1 MAPPVQVQPLTAALA
16 AQVQAALQQALFAAL
31 HRAQPQGF
39 AQVTPA
45 VLMFRQPQGQAD
57 AALAAF
63 VGAWLHRGQLQ
74 RLQAIKIPPSGVG
87 KGRGRQELPP
97 ITAYAGA
104 AKVAIMEEREKS
116 GPGEVQDM
124 EMREKL
130 EALKGWLEKRGYE
143 TALYETAAQAKAHL
157 LEKIGTDAVVGI
169 GGSMTMHQMGIED
182 ALKARGQTVHW
193 HWRSHYDD
201 SIRRAANA
209 ADVYLCS
216 ANAVTEDGRI
226 VNIDGYGNRLAATLF
241 GPKKVYMVIGSNKIA
256 EGLEAAMQR
265 AKNIACPLNAR
276 RLGLKTPC
284 AALGRC
290 VDCGNAAH
298 FCSATLILDTRP
310 NAHPMEIILVEEEL
324 GY

>member
-1 MAPPVQVQPLTAALA
+1 M
-16 AQVQAALQQALFAAL
+16 
-31 HRAQPQGF
+31 
-39 AQVTPA
+39 TPA
-45 VLMFRQPQGQAD
+45 VLTFTQPQGQEVW
-57 AALAAF
+57 AF
-63 VGAWLHRGQLQ
+63 VPLALLVEGWQWLQDIEFPPEKICRSWCGGGICRRYILCRRGKSCYNGNMKKKHIG
-74 RLQAIKIPPSGVG
+74 RLIC
-87 KGRGRQELPP
+87 
-97 ITAYAGA
+97 
-104 AKVAIMEEREKS
+104 
-116 GPGEVQDM
+116 M

-130 EALKGWLEKRGYE
+130 EALKVRLEKRGYE

-157 LEKIGTDAVVGI
+157 LEKIETDAVVGI
-169 GGSMTMHQMGIED
+169 GGSMTMQQLGMED

-201 SIRRAANA
+201 NVRRAANA

-216 ANAVTEDGRI
+216 ANAVTQDGRI

-256 EGLEAAMQR
+256 EDLEAAMHR

-284 AALGRC
+284 AALGKC